1 MRKVGQS
8 IRRLIP
14 AHAGSTCRSTS
25 PWAMRT
31 AHPRSRGVDPG
42 RPPVMPPYSGLSPL
56 TRGRLCARQGAV
68 VVVGLIPA
76 HAGSTRQAGQTAAAS
91 SGSSPLTRGRRSPH
105 RWGQQDAGLIPAH
118 AGSTPAASVAARD
131 LEAHPRSRGVDPAGI
146 LSSPSATGSS
156 PLTRGRLR
164 GPIFSPIPDRAHP
177 RSRGVDHGTDRPAHW
192 SGGSSPLTRGRRLAP
207 SCPCAAVRLI
217 PAHAG
222 STIVISRPMSEAPA
236 HPRSRGVDMA
246 RYAVMGVKWGSSPLT
261 RGRRGPGR
269 RAPRSGGLIPAHA
282 GSTIRR
288 RCGWGW

>member
-1 MRKVGQS
+1 MRSPTGGG
-8 IRRLIP
+8 
-14 AHAGSTCRSTS
+14 ACR
-25 PWAMRT
+25 

-42 RPPVMPPYSGLSPL
+42 RPPVMPPYSGSSPL

-156 PLTRGRLR
+156 PLTRGRPGSAAATL
-164 GPIFSPIPDRAHP
+164 SPTGLIPAHAGSTRPCPRPGRSGRAHP
-177 RSRGVDHGTDRPAHW
+177 RSRGVDPWKTLELQA
-192 SGGSSPLTRGRRLAP
+192 SQ
-207 SCPCAAVRLI
+207 
-217 PAHAG
+217 
-222 STIVISRPMSEAPA
+222 
-236 HPRSRGVDMA
+236 
-246 RYAVMGVKWGSSPLT
+246 
-261 RGRRGPGR
+261 
-269 RAPRSGGLIPAHA
+269 
-282 GSTIRR
+282 
-288 RCGWGW
+288 